1 MDHAKPSQ
9 RERLTR
15 AMIASA
21 ARYGY
26 GQASVARVV
35 GQAGVSRAT
44 FYEHFRDKEDCFLAA
59 YREVG
64 ESTMADLRRVYDDPV
79 WENRRRGVISYL
91 LEGAERNPATARM
104 VLIESL
110 AAGPAVRAEHEQ
122 IADSIEA
129 SIEEY
134 LSDGPDGS
142 QLEIP
147 ARALLGAVWGVIANR
162 VLRGETGR
170 LVELADDLDAWL
182 AVYALP
188 PGRRRRRRA
197 EWEELG
203 ASIASPSQPLPTP
216 LDTRLP
222 RGRAALPA
230 ASVAGE
236 QRLRVFAS
244 IARLCREKGYAATTV
259 ADVVATAGVSR
270 EAFYE
275 QFRGKEDA
283 FLSAQAYALE
293 NSVSIAAADFFRAG
307 AWPERLWRGAST
319 TLRYVAGLPDLS
331 TLDFVES
338 YAVGTP
344 AIRRS
349 FEGRMAYTLFLQEG
363 YRQRPQAESLPRIC
377 SEAIAGAILELM
389 RRQALQGEVER
400 APELLPQI
408 AYLALTPFIGLDSAM
423 RRVEDECA
431 KSRRERPSERS
442 LARPPAS

>member
-1 MDHAKPSQ
+1 MDRAKPSQ
-9 RERLTR
+9 RDRLKQ
-15 AMIASA
+15 AMVVTA

-26 GQASVARVV
+26 GQASVAKVV

-44 FYEHFRDKEDCFLAA
+44 FYEHFQNKEDCFLAA
-59 YREVG
+59 YRGIG
-64 ESTMADLRRVYDDPV
+64 ESTMAALRRVYEDPTWV
-79 WENRRRGVISYL
+79 DRRRGVISIL
-91 LEGAERNPATARM
+91 LESAERNPAAARV

-110 AAGPAVRAEHEQ
+110 AGGPAVRTEHER
-122 IADSIEA
+122 IADSIEI

-134 LSDGPDGS
+134 LSDAPDGE

-147 ARALLGAVWGVIANR
+147 ARALLGAVWGIIASR

-188 PGRRRRRRA
+188 SGRRRRRRA

-203 ASIASPSQPLPTP
+203 AWLAPPAEPLPNP

-236 QRLRVFAS
+236 QRLRVFAA

-259 ADVVATAGVSR
+259 TDVVATAGVSR
-270 EAFYE
+270 EAFYD

-283 FLSAQAYALE
+283 FLAAQAYALE
-293 NSVSIAAADFFRAG
+293 SSVSMAANDFLSVG
-307 AWPERLWRGAST
+307 AWPDRLWRGAMS
-319 TLRYVAGLPDLS
+319 TLRYIAGVPDLS

-363 YRQRPQAESLPRIC
+363 YRQRPQAESLPRVC
-377 SEAIAGAILELM
+377 SEAIAGGILELM
-389 RRQALQGEVER
+389 RRQALRGEVER
-400 APELLPQI
+400 VPELLPQI
-408 AYLALTPFIGLDSAM
+408 AYLALAPFIGLDNAM
-423 RRVEDECA
+423 RRVEGECA

-442 LARPPAS
+442 LAHPTAG

>member
-1 MDHAKPSQ
+1 MAA
-9 RERLTR
+9 T
-15 AMIASA
+15 A

-44 FYEHFRDKEDCFLAA
+44 FYEHFRHKEDCFLAA
-59 YREVG
+59 YREIG
-64 ESTMADLRRVYDDPV
+64 ESTMADLRLVYDDPV
-79 WENRRRGVISYL
+79 WANRRRGVICRL
-91 LEGAERNPATARM
+91 LENAERNPAATRL

-110 AAGPAVRAEHEQ
+110 AGGPAVRAEHER
-122 IADSIEA
+122 IADSIEL

-134 LSDGPDGS
+134 LGDGPEGE

-147 ARALLGAVWGVIANR
+147 ARALLGAVWGIIANR

-170 LVELADDLDAWL
+170 LVELADGLDAWL
-182 AVYALP
+182 AAYALP
-188 PGRRRRRRA
+188 PGRKRRRRA

-203 ASIASPSQPLPTP
+203 AWIAPPVKPLPNP
-216 LDTRLP
+216 LDSRLP

-236 QRLRVFAS
+236 HRLRIFAS

-259 ADVVATAGVSR
+259 TDVVATAGISR

-283 FLSAQAYALE
+283 FLAAQAYALE
-293 NSVSIAAADFFRAG
+293 SSVSMAANDFLSVG
-307 AWPERLWRGAST
+307 AWPDRLWRGAMS
-319 TLRYVAGLPDLS
+319 TLRYIAAVPDLS

-363 YRQRPQAESLPRIC
+363 YRQRPQAEALPRLC
-377 SEAIAGAILELM
+377 SEAIAGGILELM
-389 RRQALQGEVER
+389 RRQALLGEVER
-400 APELLPQI
+400 VPELLPQI
-408 AYLALTPFIGLDSAM
+408 AYLALTPFIGLDNAL
-423 RRVEDECA
+423 RRVEAECA
-431 KSRRERPSERS
+431 RSRRERPSERS

>member
-44 FYEHFRDKEDCFLAA
+44 FYEHFQDKEDCFLAA

-79 WENRRRGVISYL
+79 WKNRRRGVISYL
-91 LEGAERNPATARM
+91 LEGAERDPAVARA

-110 AAGPAVRAEHEQ
+110 AAGPAARAEHER
-122 IADSIEA
+122 IADSIEI
-129 SIEEY
+129 SIEQY
-134 LSDGPDGS
+134 LSDGPDGA

-182 AVYALP
+182 AVYTLP
-188 PGRRRRRRA
+188 PGRQRRRRA

-203 ASIASPSQPLPTP
+203 ASIASPPEPLPTP

-236 QRLRVFAS
+236 QRLRVFAA

-259 ADVVATAGVSR
+259 ADVVSLAGVSR

-293 NSVSIAAADFFRAG
+293 NSVSIAAADFFSAG
-307 AWPERLWRGAST
+307 AWPERLWRGAKT

-338 YAVGTP
+338 YAVGTA

-389 RRQALQGEVER
+389 RRQALQGEIER

-408 AYLALTPFIGLDSAM
+408 AYLALAPFIGLDSAM
-423 RRVEDECA
+423 RRVEGECA
-431 KSRRERPSERS
+431 KSQRERLSERS
-442 LARPPAS
+442 LARPRAS